1 MARTQPIK
9 NKEGKIISYQIRV
22 FRGKDSN
29 GKELKPYSTTWKI
42 PSTYKT
48 ESAIQ
53 RGLQKAVSE
62 FEAECKRGNIS
73 VDKRT
78 FSEYAEYFLE
88 MKKRDCK
95 NKSIDFY
102 QRLLPRINE
111 EFGCTRLSNLTPET
125 LNKFYL
131 KLESPNVRQ
140 DRKAIAKD
148 CLLKMKKEN
157 NLTHAQVEHLSGLSS
172 NTIRLAFQQKKI
184 SVESAQKISNVF
196 SKKMPDMFE
205 IIVGGNGKGLSSKYI
220 RHYHNLIHDILEL
233 ALSEGIV
240 PRNVADMA
248 TPPKAEKHEAE
259 FFEIEEILAIR
270 DALQH
275 APRKYQMMLF
285 LLIETGCRRG
295 ELVGIRWR
303 SVNFDECTITIEN
316 NIQWTKELGLYEET
330 PKNHEI
336 RTLAVAPEIIK
347 SLKQYKAEQ
356 QQEKLMRGIPDYN
369 SEGYLFIQDNG
380 TPMNPSSLNHWL
392 KKFEKENNL
401 PHIHPHKF
409 RHSQASILYASGVDV
424 VTISKR
430 LGHKQVS
437 TTQNIYAHLLKESDK
452 KASDAIANALYRNQ
466 A

>member
-1 MARTQPIK
+1 MARIQPIK
-9 NKEGKIISYQIRV
+9 NKDGKIISYQIRV
-22 FRGKDSN
+22 FRGKDAS

-53 RGLQKAVSE
+53 RGLQKAISE
-62 FEAECKRGNIS
+62 FEAECRQGNVT

-78 FSEYAEYFLE
+78 FSEYADYFLE
-88 MKKRDCK
+88 LKKRDCK
-95 NKSIDFY
+95 IKSIDFY

-111 EFGCTRLSNLTPET
+111 EIGCIRLSNLTPEN

-148 CLLKMKKEN
+148 GLLTLKQQNK
-157 NLTHAQVEHLSGLSS
+157 LTHAKIEMLSGLSS

-184 SVESAQKISNVF
+184 SVESAEKIANVF
-196 SKKMPDMFE
+196 SKKITE
-205 IIVGGNGKGLSSKYI
+205 IFDITVGGNGKGLSSKYI

-233 ALSEGIV
+233 ALMEGIV
-240 PRNVADMA
+240 PRNVANMA

-259 FFEIEEILAIR
+259 FFEIEEILDIR
-270 DALQH
+270 NALQK
-275 APRKYQMMLF
+275 APRKYQIMLY

-295 ELVGIRWR
+295 ELVGIRWK
-303 SVNFDECTITIEN
+303 SIDFTENTITIEN

-336 RTLAVAPEIIK
+336 RTITVAPEIIK
-347 SLKQYKAEQ
+347 CLKQYKMEQ
-356 QQEKLMRGIPDYN
+356 QQEKLLRGIPDYN
-369 SEGYLFIQDNG
+369 ASGYLFIQDNG
-380 TPMNPSSLNHWL
+380 MPMNPSTLNHWL
-392 KKFEKENNL
+392 KKFETENNL

>member
-1 MARTQPIK
+1 MARIQPIK
-9 NKEGKIISYQIRV
+9 NKDGKIISYQIRV

-62 FEAECKRGNIS
+62 FEAECKRGNIT

-78 FSEYAEYFLE
+78 FSEYANYFLE

-95 NKSIDFY
+95 KKSIDFY
-102 QRLLPRINE
+102 QRLMPRINE
-111 EFGCTRLSNLTPET
+111 EIGSIRLSNLTPEI

-148 CLLKMKKEN
+148 NLIKLKKEN
-157 NLTHAQVEHLSGLSS
+157 KLTHAQVEMQSGLSS
-172 NTIRLAFQQKKI
+172 NTIRLAFQQKTV
-184 SVESAQKISNVF
+184 SVESAQKIANVF
-196 SKKMPDMFE
+196 SKKLSDVFE
-205 IIVGGNGKGLSSKYI
+205 ITVGGEGKGLSSKYI

-233 ALSEGIV
+233 ALMEGIV

-248 TPPKAEKHEAE
+248 TPPKVEKHEAE
-259 FFEIEEILAIR
+259 FFEIQEILDIR
-270 DALQH
+270 TALER
-275 APRKYQMMLF
+275 APHKYRMMLY

-303 SVNFDECTITIEN
+303 SVNFDERTITIEN

-336 RTLAVAPEIIK
+336 RTLTVAPEIIK

-369 SEGYLFIQDNG
+369 PEGYLFIQDNG

-392 KKFEKENNL
+392 KKFEEENNL